1 MKGKHTGRV
10 FRIHYGTQANIEE
23 LDKGG
28 YPVCR
33 WCFVPLGEL
42 TTGDVMLAQKIALK
56 TNEPAAL
63 NVANRLL
70 GRQSLRRV
78 HRSEG
83 RP

>member
-1 MKGKHTGRV
+1 M
-10 FRIHYGTQANIEE
+10 
-23 LDKGG
+23 
-28 YPVCR
+28 
-33 WCFVPLGEL
+33 PLGEL